1 MQACTNRFNV
11 RKQRRSALNS
21 TTTEIDFDAAEN
33 NSSYEELLNSLSTEI
48 HEHVNQQLSSF
59 GWVWFL

>member
-21 TTTEIDFDAAEN
+21 TTTEIDFDATEN
-33 NSSYEELLNSLSTEI
+33 NTS
-48 HEHVNQQLSSF
+48 
-59 GWVWFL
+59 